1 MRIGIFLGDASGP
14 DPLADLVTRS
24 RRAAEDGFGSVWVP
38 HIFGLDA
45 LLSLA
50 VVGREVPDI
59 QVGTACIP
67 TYPRHPLL
75 MAQQALTTQLATGGR
90 LVLGIGLSHQV
101 VIEHMLGY
109 SFERPA
115 RHMREYL
122 DVLLPALRQET
133 VNVDGDTL
141 HAHAGLRIPGAIPCP
156 VLLAALAPQMLK
168 LAGGVAEGTIT
179 WMTGVRTLTEHVV
192 PSITAAAERAGRP
205 APRVVAGLPVCVTDD
220 VDAARRGAARSYALY
235 GSLPSYR
242 AMLDREGVE
251 GPADVMLAGDEDS
264 VREQIAALGA
274 AGATDLLAAE
284 YGTDPEMRARTRALL
299 AAVNAGSAG

>member
-1 MRIGIFLGDASGP
+1 MRIGIFLGGTSGA
-14 DPLADLVTRS
+14 DTLADLVGGA
-24 RRAAEDGFGSVWVP
+24 RRAAEDGFPSVWVP

-45 LLSLA
+45 LVSLA
-50 VVGREVPDI
+50 VAGREVPGI
-59 QVGTACIP
+59 ELGTAVIP
-67 TYPRHPLL
+67 TYPRHPML
-75 MAQQALTTQLATGGR
+75 MAQQALTTQAATDGR
-90 LVLGIGLSHQV
+90 LVLGIGLSHRV

-122 DVLLPALRQET
+122 EVLLPALRQET

-141 HAHAGLRIPGAIPCP
+141 HAHAGLKVPGASPCP
-156 VLLAALAPQMLK
+156 VLLAALAPQMLR
-168 LAGGVAEGTIT
+168 LAGGVADGTIT
-179 WMTGVRTLTEHVV
+179 WMTGARTLTEHVV
-192 PSITAAAERAGRP
+192 PSITSAAERASRP

-220 VDAARRGAARSYALY
+220 VDAARRSAARAYALY

-251 GPADVMLAGDEDS
+251 GPADVMLAGHEDS

-299 AAVNAGSAG
+299 AAVNSGGAG